1 MGIAWTTSR
10 SLYQKRQYIESALG
24 MPIKLVKKWSKPSA
38 TDTVLG
44 WGFKPSAL
52 KAQAWAN
59 RFGITLIHIEDG
71 FLGYLGHPAKGGLPL
86 SLAVDDSGIYYS
98 ANTSSRLL
106 RLLADNSWF
115 DRNERKRAL
124 QLLRRLRASG
134 ATKYNIY
141 PIKSL
146 PENLAS
152 QLSSQRHRVLI
163 IDQIAGDLAITGA
176 NADEQQFYAML
187 EAARR
192 DYPGSEIIIR
202 SHPDSQLKGRRS
214 ILSSSHP
221 QGVTIL
227 TDTCH
232 PHALLASVDVIY
244 TVSSL
249 LGFEA
254 LLLGKKVVC
263 FGAAFYAG
271 WGLTD
276 DRLAIERP
284 EGATV
289 SLLKLVS
296 AALVK
301 YCRYVDPRTGTLSTP
316 EAIIELIEAQYA
328 PLPPVHRLYAS
339 GFSLWKQSF
348 IRRFC
353 RPLATE
359 ILFCKEPPKSI
370 GANDQ
375 RLLWGMKYPEVQGA
389 WRLEDGFI
397 RSVGLGSDLSRPQSL
412 VIDPVGIYFNARTPS
427 YLEQLLQNSQ
437 VTREQQEQARGLRE
451 RLIQSN
457 ISKYNT
463 GASRCPPLRQF
474 AQGRKILL
482 VIGQVDNDA
491 SILFGS
497 PHIKRSQQLLEQVR
511 QQHPDS
517 WIVYKPH
524 PDVLSGNRH
533 SDISESCRNSCIDYE
548 LGNVSLAATL
558 GEIDELHTM
567 TSLSGFEALLRGCKV
582 TVWGHPFYSG
592 WGLTHDVFPLPGRK
606 RILNLDELTYIVL
619 YRYPRYFDWHTGCFS
634 TVDMLCEQL
643 INCSDERFQQSTS
656 IIAKKLRKL
665 GFLLQTLLAR

>member
-1 MGIAWTTSR
+1 
-10 SLYQKRQYIESALG
+10 
-24 MPIKLVKKWSKPSA
+24 MPVKLIRKWNTPSA
-38 TDTVLG
+38 TDIVLG

-59 RFGITLIHIEDG
+59 KFGITLIHIEDG
-71 FLGYLGHPAKGGLPL
+71 FLGYLGHPAKDGLPL
-86 SLAVDDSGIYYS
+86 SLAVDDTGIYYS
-98 ANTSSRLL
+98 ANTSSRLV

-115 DRNERKRAL
+115 DRSERKRAL
-124 QLLRRLRASG
+124 HLLRHLRESG
-134 ATKYNIY
+134 ATKYNLY
-141 PIKSL
+141 PTKSL
-146 PENLAS
+146 PDNLSA
-152 QLSSQRHRVLI
+152 LLANQRHKVLI
-163 IDQIAGDLAITGA
+163 IDQIAGDLAIAGA

-187 EAARR
+187 AAARH
-192 DYPGSEIIIR
+192 DYPESEIIIR

-214 ILSSSHP
+214 ILSSSNP
-221 QGVTIL
+221 QDVTIL

-232 PHALLASVDVIY
+232 PHALLERVDVIY

-276 DRLAIERP
+276 DRLPVERP
-284 EGATV
+284 EGSAV

-301 YCRYVDPRTGTLSTP
+301 YCRYVDPRTGTLSEP
-316 EAIIELIEAQYA
+316 ETIIDLIAAQYS

-353 RPLATE
+353 RPLARE
-359 ILFCKEPPKSI
+359 ILFCKQPPENI
-370 GANDQ
+370 GENDQ

-412 VIDPVGIYFNARTPS
+412 VIDPVGIYFNAQIPS
-427 YLEQLLQNSQ
+427 YLELLLQNSR
-437 VTREQQEQARGLRE
+437 VTREQQEQARQLRE
-451 RLIQSN
+451 KLMRSN

-463 GASRCPPLRQF
+463 GASLCPPLRQL
-474 AQGRKILL
+474 AQGRNIML
-482 VIGQVDNDA
+482 VIGQVDDDA

-497 PHIKRSQQLLEQVR
+497 PHICSSQQLLEHVR

-524 PDVLSGNRH
+524 PDVLSGNRR
-533 SDISESCRNSCIDYE
+533 SDISESCRSTCIDYE
-548 LGNVSLAATL
+548 LGNVALSAVL
-558 GEIDELHTM
+558 GEIDDLHTM
-567 TSLSGFEALLRGCKV
+567 TSLSGFEALLRGSRI

-592 WGLTHDVFPLPGRK
+592 WGLTHDVFPPPRRK